1 MTPSPTPEPSPAGKP
16 SPAVRGSYD
25 AFVSYSHA
33 ADSALAPALQH
44 GLHRLA
50 KPWNR
55 PRALRVFRDQASL
68 AANPDLWTTIEGA
81 LESSRYFI
89 LLASPESA
97 RSPWVRREISFWKAH
112 RGPGTLLIV
121 LTGGEIVWDHDQGD
135 FQWEQTTALPDDLRG
150 WFQGEPLWVDLR
162 WAAAEPDLSL
172 SHGRFREAV
181 GMLAAA
187 VHGVSKDELD
197 SEEVRQHARTVRLRR
212 AGVAALAVLLVIALI
227 MANLANERRREAEK
241 QRQLA
246 EEQRRLATV
255 RALQAEAENLRD
267 SDPLLSLRLSMAAG
281 RVKPTAEARE
291 GLITT
296 LHRTRLA
303 GRSVTGAGKHDLAS
317 YGADGTLLATA
328 SDTDVTLWDTHD
340 AVHPRRLAPL
350 TGHEETVRSMT
361 FRADG
366 RLLAT
371 VGNVGVNPS
380 DGGKPGTSS
389 LMLWDLTDRA
399 RPRRVLRQAVQDA
412 ESAAFSPDGTTMAV
426 VTGGADGT
434 LQLWDVTKPSAPRR
448 LTAALPAHDSETAMF
463 SPDGRTLVTGSG
475 VLTAKDGSLEPESV
489 THTTGW
495 TVWDIRDVR
504 RPRAVARRP
513 SFGIAVFS
521 RAAPVLAV
529 GDYRTLTLW
538 DLRSPR
544 TPRQLARLDHKDQV
558 ESAVFSPDGR
568 SLVVSV
574 LDRTVFLRDVSDP
587 ARPGRPVMLGQHTRP
602 VYAAGFSRDG
612 RTISLADQEGV
623 LTRWLTGSRA
633 PVRAATLTMDAFR
646 LTASAFSP
654 DGRKL
659 AVAGTGGK
667 VWLWDTS
674 DPARPRR
681 KTPLTGQLQTAETV
695 SFNGDGSVL
704 AVGSQAGDGTPDG
717 RITLWDTSDLGA
729 PRQLAAISAQS
740 GVTAVALSPRRP
752 MLAAVGAELFG
763 EPWAGLWDV
772 RDPRHPVP
780 TKLLN
785 PYTPRARTS
794 ASPDPGLPSF
804 PFMGTTPAVF
814 GPDGTTLA
822 LPGALWDVTKPS
834 APALLP
840 PRRSSDPG
848 SRLRSMG
855 FESYDSAAF
864 SGDGRHLVTTDE
876 LALAVWSVDGKERRF
891 LSSTEVPDRVSQL
904 DLHPAGH
911 LIATGGR
918 TGRAGLWSVTGSTP
932 PTFATTL
939 TDVMADVVDVRF
951 SGDRRTLAVTVDTGT
966 VELWDLGDLPA
977 IAADPTGVA
986 CGITGTGLSREEWQ
1000 QYAPGLPYAATC
1012 P

>member
-1 MTPSPTPEPSPAGKP
+1 MTPSPTS
-16 SPAVRGSYD
+16 RGSYD

-33 ADSALAPALQH
+33 ADSALAPALQR

-97 RSPWVRREISFWKAH
+97 RSPWVRREIDFWKAH
-112 RGPGTLLIV
+112 RGPETMLIV
-121 LTGGEIVWDHDQGD
+121 LTGGEIVWDHHRGD
-135 FQWEQTTALPDDLRG
+135 FQWERTTALPDGLRG

-162 WAAAEPDLSL
+162 WAAAEPNLSL
-172 SHGRFREAV
+172 NHGRFREAV

-212 AGVAALAVLLVIALI
+212 AGVGALTVLLVIALI
-227 MANLANERRREAEK
+227 MANLADERRREAEK
-241 QRQLA
+241 QRRLA

-267 SDPLLSLRLSMAAG
+267 SDPLLSLRLSLAAG

-303 GRSVTGAGKHDLAS
+303 GRSVTGVGKHDQAS
-317 YGADGTLLATA
+317 YAPDGTLLATA
-328 SDTDVTLWDTHD
+328 SDTGVTLWDTRD
-340 AVHPRRLAPL
+340 AVHPRRLVRL
-350 TGHEETVRSMT
+350 TGPLESVVSMT
-361 FRADG
+361 FSADG

-371 VGNVGVNPS
+371 VGNVGLNPS
-380 DGGKPGTSS
+380 DGIQRGTSS
-389 LMLWDLTDRA
+389 LMLWDLADRA
-399 RPRRVLRQAVQDA
+399 RPRRVLHWALQDA
-412 ESAAFSPDGTTMAV
+412 VAAAFSPDGTTMAV
-426 VTGGADGT
+426 VTGRANGT

-448 LTAALPAHDSETAMF
+448 LTGALPAYDSDTVMF

-475 VLTAKDGSLEPESV
+475 YFTAKDGSLEPGSV

-513 SFGIAVFS
+513 HFGIAVFS
-521 RAAPVLAV
+521 RTAPVLAV
-529 GDYRTLTLW
+529 GNDRTLTLW
-538 DLRSPR
+538 DLRTPR

-558 ESAVFSPDGR
+558 ESVVFSPDGR
-568 SLVVSV
+568 SLVASV
-574 LDRTVFLRDVSDP
+574 LDKTVFLRDVSDP
-587 ARPGRPVMLGQHTRP
+587 AHPGRPVMLGEHTRP
-602 VYAAGFSRDG
+602 VDAAAFSRDG
-612 RTISLADQEGV
+612 RTISLADQTGA

-633 PVRAATLTMDAFR
+633 PVRVATLTMDAFR
-646 LTASAFSP
+646 LAASAFSP

-659 AVAGTGGK
+659 AVGGTGGK

-674 DPARPRR
+674 DPTRPRR
-681 KTPLTGQLQTAETV
+681 RTPLTGQLQRAETV

-704 AVGSQAGDGTPDG
+704 AVGSQAGEVNPDG

-729 PRQLAAISAQS
+729 PRQLAEISTRS

-752 MLAAVGAELFG
+752 ALAAVGATLFG
-763 EPWAGLWDV
+763 EPWFGLWDI

-780 TKLLN
+780 TKLVN
-785 PYTPRARTS
+785 PYTPRGETSAS
-794 ASPDPGLPSF
+794 ASPDLPSL

-834 APALLP
+834 APVLLP
-840 PRRSSDPG
+840 PRDSSD
-848 SRLRSMG
+848 LQSMQ
-855 FESYDSAAF
+855 FDSYDFAAF
-864 SGDGRHLVTTDE
+864 SGDGRHLVTTE
-876 LALAVWSVDGKERRF
+876 GRALAVWSVGDEGRSF
-891 LSSTEVPDRVSQL
+891 LSSTQVPDRLSQL
-904 DLHPAGH
+904 DVHPAGH
-911 LIATGGR
+911 LIATGSP

-932 PTFATTL
+932 PTLATTL
-939 TDVMADVVDVRF
+939 TDVMAEVVDVRF
-951 SGDRRTLAVTVDTGT
+951 SGDRRTLAVTLDSGT
-966 VELWDLGDLPA
+966 VELWNLGDLPA
-977 IAADPTGVA
+977 IAADPTGAA
-986 CGITGTGLSREEWQ
+986 CAITGTGLSREEWQ
-1000 QYAPGLPYAATC
+1000 QYAPGLPYTATC